1 MIEGL
6 DGIDLSSFSG
16 RVKIL
21 HGVEV
26 EVEFDDGVALSEKAW
41 KEPPTLVVRGIT
53 RELAIALLRRNRDV
67 VSIRQEVPTIDPDR
81 AARDAQDTVHRLA
94 PKDEA
99 ALAAALA
106 AAVAA
111 SPGSQE
117 DIRPADVADR
127 TVISDAQVAD
137 LDKLEKLRDVVD
149 YLVKLGLTTS
159 EQIVAAAVAVKDRVK
174 TLKALAAKGGSF
186 EKKMERA
193 VAIVLSPT
201 EPPF

>member
-53 RELAIALLRRNRDV
+53 RELAIALLRRNRDAVAPAPDAGRASV
-67 VSIRQEVPTIDPDR
+67 VTASDVALTKASTAMVAVAEASAQMVVDARSKVDDPDP
-81 AARDAQDTVHRLA
+81 QDV
-94 PKDEA
+94 
-99 ALAAALA
+99 AAA
-106 AAVAA
+106 
-111 SPGSQE
+111 
-117 DIRPADVADR
+117 ADR
-127 TVISDAQVAD
+127 QVLGDKQVAE

>member
-53 RELAIALLRRNRDV
+53 RELAIALLRRNRDAVAPAPDAGRASV
-67 VSIRQEVPTIDPDR
+67 VTASDVALTKASTAMVAVAEASAQMVVDARSEVDDPDP
-81 AARDAQDTVHRLA
+81 QDV
-94 PKDEA
+94 
-99 ALAAALA
+99 AAA
-106 AAVAA
+106 
-111 SPGSQE
+111 
-117 DIRPADVADR
+117 ADR
-127 TVISDAQVAD
+127 QVLGDKQVAE

>member
-53 RELAIALLRRNRDV
+53 RELAIALLRRNRDAVAPAPDAGRASV
-67 VSIRQEVPTIDPDR
+67 VTASDVALTKASTAMVAVAEASAQMVVDARSKVDDPDP
-81 AARDAQDTVHRLA
+81 QDV
-94 PKDEA
+94 
-99 ALAAALA
+99 AAA
-106 AAVAA
+106 
-111 SPGSQE
+111 
-117 DIRPADVADR
+117 ADR
-127 TVISDAQVAD
+127 QVIGDKQVAD

-149 YLVKLGLTTS
+149 YMVKLGLTTS